1 METEAGSKDVH
12 SEAFN
17 KSPVNHA
24 VSYSSIHCISQALPH
39 ARLCARRRD
48 KAVRKAGKISIEK
61 TCSVNSGE
69 LESARALE
77 MQHGVLGEGALWGR
91 LGEAS
96 GRRNVARR
104 CLRPLTSQIK
114 AIREWA

>member
-24 VSYSSIHCISQALPH
+24 VSYSSIHCLSQALPH
-39 ARLCARRRD
+39 ARLCARLRD

-69 LESARALE
+69 LESAQALE
-77 MQHGVLGEGALWGR
+77 MQHGCWEREPCGEG
-91 LGEAS
+91 LGGSFWKEECS
-96 GRRNVARR
+96 KTMFNTTDQSDQGN
-104 CLRPLTSQIK
+104 
-114 AIREWA
+114 